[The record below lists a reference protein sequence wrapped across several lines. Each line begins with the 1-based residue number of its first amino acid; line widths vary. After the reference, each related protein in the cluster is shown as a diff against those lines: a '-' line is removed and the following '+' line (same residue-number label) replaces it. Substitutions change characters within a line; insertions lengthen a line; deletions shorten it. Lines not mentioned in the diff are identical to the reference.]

1 MVTGDQPVTA
11 AAIARKCNIIS
22 AGSRTNV
29 ELVEAGMNED
39 EAYDKCD
46 AIVIHG
52 DELARRNAL
61 QEQFDEDDPEKGR
74 FLMNWVAKDEVVFA
88 RTTPSQKLLI
98 VDACQ
103 RSGHIVAVTGDGVN
117 DSPAIRKANIGV
129 AMGSGAD
136 VAKNAAD
143 MIILDDDF
151 SSIVNGIEEGRLIF
165 DNLKKTIVY
174 ALTVNIPEIVPFV
187 LYVVLAMPLA
197 LTTIMIL
204 IICVGTDMVPAV
216 SFAYENPELD
226 IMDRN
231 PRNSKRDHLVTAKL
245 ISFTYL
251 QTGVIQ
257 SCSAVFTF
265 IIVLHD
271 YGFQPSI
278 LYNLLNEK
286 GVQPKSTDIY
296 NATLTT
302 KGNTNTAS
310 GSSTNDLTDSSYDL
324 RLYYYTFS
332 SSSWSKCRF
341 DDTNSP
347 RWWRYN
353 TITNRQ
359 ICYTAEALN
368 YAQCAYMLA

>member
-1 MVTGDQPVTA
+1 
-11 AAIARKCNIIS
+11 
-22 AGSRTNV
+22 
-29 ELVEAGMNED
+29 
-39 EAYDKCD
+39 
-46 AIVIHG
+46 
-52 DELARRNAL
+52 
-61 QEQFDEDDPEKGR
+61 
-74 FLMNWVAKDEVVFA
+74 
-88 RTTPSQKLLI
+88 
-98 VDACQ
+98 
-103 RSGHIVAVTGDGVN
+103 
-117 DSPAIRKANIGV
+117 
-129 AMGSGAD
+129 MGSGAD

-251 QTGVIQ
+251 QTGIVQ

-265 IIVLHD
+265 IIVMHD
-271 YGFQPSI
+271 YGFQPKT

-286 GVQPKSTDIY
+286 GVKPNSTDVY
-296 NATLTT
+296 NASNST
-302 KGNTNTAS
+302 KGNTNTSTA
-310 GSSTNDLTDSSYDL
+310 SSTNDLTDNSYDL
-324 RLYYYTFS
+324 RLYYYKFDV
-332 SSSWSKCRF
+332 SSWSKCRF
-341 DDTNSP
+341 ADDNTP
-347 RWWRYN
+347 KWWRYN
-353 TITNRQ
+353 TISNTQ
-359 ICYTAEALN
+359 ICYTAETIN

>member
-1 MVTGDQPVTA
+1 V
-11 AAIARKCNIIS
+11 
-22 AGSRTNV
+22 GSRTNV
-29 ELVEAGMNED
+29 ELVEAGMDED

-61 QEQFDEDDPEKGR
+61 QEQFDPDDPEKGR

-174 ALTVNIPEIVPFV
+174 ALTVNIPELIPFV
-187 LYVVLAMPLA
+187 LYVILAMPLA

-231 PRNSKRDHLVTAKL
+231 PRNSKRDHLVTSKL

-257 SCSAVFTF
+257 S
-265 IIVLHD
+265 
-271 YGFQPSI
+271 
-278 LYNLLNEK
+278 
-286 GVQPKSTDIY
+286 
-296 NATLTT
+296 
-302 KGNTNTAS
+302 
-310 GSSTNDLTDSSYDL
+310 
-324 RLYYYTFS
+324 
-332 SSSWSKCRF
+332 
-341 DDTNSP
+341 
-347 RWWRYN
+347 
-353 TITNRQ
+353 
-359 ICYTAEALN
+359 
-368 YAQCAYMLA
+368 

>member
-1 MVTGDQPVTA
+1 M
-11 AAIARKCNIIS
+11 
-22 AGSRTNV
+22 
-29 ELVEAGMNED
+29 
-39 EAYDKCD
+39 
-46 AIVIHG
+46 IHG

-61 QEQFDEDDPEKGR
+61 QEQLDEDDPEKGR

-151 SSIVNGIEEGRLIF
+151 SSIMNGIEEGRLIF

-174 ALTVNIPEIVPFV
+174 ALTVNIPEMVPFV
-187 LYVVLAMPLA
+187 IYVVLGIPLA

-226 IMDRN
+226 IMNRN

-251 QTGVIQ
+251 QIGAIQ
-257 SCSAVFTF
+257 SISAVCTF
-265 IIVLHD
+265 FIVMHD
-271 YGFQPSI
+271 YGFQPKT

-286 GVQPKSTDIY
+286 GASPKSTDVY
-296 NATLTT
+296 NASLPT
-302 KGNTNTAS
+302 KGNTNTSS
-310 GSSTNDLTDSSYDL
+310 GDSTTDFTDSSFDM
-324 RLYYYTFS
+324 RLYYYKFDV
-332 SSSWSKCRF
+332 SSWSKCRF
-341 DDTNSP
+341 DDSNSP
-347 RWWRYN
+347 KWWRYN
-353 TITNRQ
+353 TITNTQ
-359 ICYTAEALN
+359 ICYTAEALS
-368 YAQCAYMLA
+368 YAQTAYMVAIVNMQW